1 MDFHAQLKRPDLPR
15 VDYPFVPRATR
26 LRDRLLA
33 GYLKLFNKR
42 LAPMKPIA
50 LVNGMPAYD
59 LTQPP
64 MGSQSGA
71 RILRTGFD
79 YMVRKREA
87 RPITLVLMANGR
99 CDMGCRH
106 CSAREYMRNGR
117 EHLAYGEIIDLIDQ
131 FLALN
136 GASVVISG
144 GEPTLHPRL
153 LDIIDHVDKSKAT
166 VSMFTNGSRVAEMAD
181 DLRGAGL
188 FGTLVSLDSDDPVKH
203 DEYRRRE
210 GAFDIALGAVEAL
223 RKQDSLVGIS
233 TYVTR
238 PAHLDGYVQRIFRLG
253 EELGVHQVF
262 MFDAVPTGA
271 FLHERDLVLT
281 PEDRSAIRELV
292 KAQNASPTGPAVMGQ
307 SWVNSEEGFGCFAG
321 FYQLYTGATG
331 EVAPCDFTPITF
343 GNVRDEPLGKI
354 WRRMRDSEEWGVRHK
369 ECRMQDPEFRRN
381 TVDLVPEGTTWP
393 VPYETILELRAARD
407 AAAGAD
413 NDAL

>member
-1 MDFHAQLKRPDLPR
+1 MDFHTQLKRPELPR
-15 VDYPFVPRATR
+15 VEYPFVPRAKR
-26 LRDRLLA
+26 LRDRLLS

-50 LVNGMPAYD
+50 LVNGMAAYD

-64 MGSQSGA
+64 MGSQPGA

-79 YMVRKREA
+79 YMVRKRPA
-87 RPITLVLMANGR
+87 RPISLVMMANGR

-106 CSAREYMRNGR
+106 CSAREYMRSGR
-117 EHLAYGEIIDLIDQ
+117 EPLAYGEMVDLIDQ

-136 GASVVISG
+136 GASVVLTG

-153 LDIIDHVDKSKAT
+153 LDLIDHVPKDQAV

-181 DLRGAGL
+181 ELRGAGL
-188 FGTLVSLDSDDPVKH
+188 FGALVSLDSDDPATH

-210 GAFDIALGAVEAL
+210 GAYQTAVGAVEAL
-223 RKQDSLVGIS
+223 RSRDSLVGIS

-238 PAHLDGYVQRIFRLG
+238 PAHHDGYVERIFRLG
-253 EELGVHQVF
+253 EDLGVHQVF

-271 FLHERDLVLT
+271 FMDERELVLT
-281 PEDRSAIRELV
+281 PEDRGEIRELV
-292 KAQNASPTGPAVMGQ
+292 KAQNAAPTGPAVMGQ

-321 FYQLYTGATG
+321 FYQLYVSCTGD
-331 EVAPCDFTPITF
+331 VAPCDFTPITF
-343 GNVRDEPLGKI
+343 GNIRDEPLGKI

-369 ECRMQDPEFRRN
+369 ECRMQDACFRRN

-393 VPYETILELRAARD
+393 VSYETILELRAARD
-407 AAAGAD
+407 AVTTESD
-413 NDAL
+413 NP